1 MRPISLRSIAKHRT
15 FRLLV
20 AFVCLAFVVMLLAPR
35 SRSFQYLFSSGKP
48 WSYDLITA
56 PYDFPIYKSAEQ
68 LQMEQDSIRQE
79 TLPVYTFDRDLMA
92 RKLNQLHDNYEH
104 NFSRTLDRSY
114 YLFLTAELRTYYTRG
129 IIQAPA
135 LSSLREENRLEVM
148 LLGDDN
154 VLART
159 PVTQFYSLK
168 EVYDMIFDKAQKS
181 GLQRAELQKLSVASY
196 LEDNV
201 RYDKNYSEKVLADAL
216 ASLSTSTGMVQQGE
230 RIIGRGEIVTPHT
243 YNILRSLRIE
253 EVQRLGGDTASIFNL
268 GLFLYVALLLSLLGV
283 YLSLFCKQFLEQSK
297 NVVLLLVS
305 IFLFVA
311 LTELQARSDIFPI
324 QVVPYVILLILLRTF
339 FGSHLAW
346 NTYLITILVSA
357 YFYPADPLSFI
368 FIQLAA
374 GFTALFA
381 LQSLTSRGQIIRA
394 AFTVF
399 LVYVGSSM
407 IVEWGHEGLLTRGY
421 WMQLFYYGVNLI
433 FLMFS
438 YILAFVVERI
448 FGYVSNIRLVELS
461 DTNMPLLQELSE
473 VAPGTFQH
481 SYQVSILATAAASK
495 VGADTQLVRTGALY
509 HDIGKMLHPEYFTEN
524 SPANSPHQYLSY
536 EESARVIIRH
546 VQDGV
551 TLAQKHGLPDSVIEF
566 IRTHHGR
573 STTRYFYNS
582 YANEHPGEEVNPEPF
597 TYPGPNPYTKE
608 QGILMLADSVEAAS
622 RSLSEYTEE
631 GIRRLITKLVDGIV
645 SEGLLNDT
653 PLTFHDIQEIK
664 ETFYLKL
671 KTMYH
676 ARIAYPDRK

>member
-92 RKLNQLHDNYEH
+92 RKLNQLHDNYER
-104 NFSRTLDRSY
+104 NFSQTLDRSY
-114 YLFLTAELRTYYTRG
+114 YLFLKAELRTYYTRG
-129 IIQAPA
+129 IIQATA
-135 LSSLREENRLEVM
+135 LSSLREKNRLEVM

-154 VLART
+154 VLSRT

-168 EVYDMIFDKAQKS
+168 EVYDMIFEKAEKS

-201 RYDKNYSEKVLADAL
+201 RYEKEYSEKVLADAL

-230 RIIGRGEIVTPHT
+230 RIIGRGEIVTPHI

-253 EVQRLGGDTASIFNL
+253 QVQRLGGDTASIFNL
-268 GLFLYVALLLSLLGV
+268 GLFLYVALLLLLLGV
-283 YLSLFCKQFLEQSK
+283 YLSLFCKQFLEQPK
-297 NVVLLLVS
+297 NLVLVLVS
-305 IFLFVA
+305 IFTFVA

-368 FIQLAA
+368 FIQLTA

-399 LVYVGSSM
+399 LV
-407 IVEWGHEGLLTRGY
+407 
-421 WMQLFYYGVNLI
+421 
-433 FLMFS
+433 
-438 YILAFVVERI
+438 
-448 FGYVSNIRLVELS
+448 
-461 DTNMPLLQELSE
+461 
-473 VAPGTFQH
+473 
-481 SYQVSILATAAASK
+481 
-495 VGADTQLVRTGALY
+495 
-509 HDIGKMLHPEYFTEN
+509 
-524 SPANSPHQYLSY
+524 
-536 EESARVIIRH
+536 
-546 VQDGV
+546 
-551 TLAQKHGLPDSVIEF
+551 
-566 IRTHHGR
+566 
-573 STTRYFYNS
+573 
-582 YANEHPGEEVNPEPF
+582 
-597 TYPGPNPYTKE
+597 
-608 QGILMLADSVEAAS
+608 
-622 RSLSEYTEE
+622 
-631 GIRRLITKLVDGIV
+631 
-645 SEGLLNDT
+645 
-653 PLTFHDIQEIK
+653 
-664 ETFYLKL
+664 
-671 KTMYH
+671 
-676 ARIAYPDRK
+676 

>member
-20 AFVCLAFVVMLLAPR
+20 SFVCLAFVVMLLAPR

-148 LLGDDN
+148 LLGDNN

-357 YFYPADPLSFI
+357 YFYPADPLSFL
-368 FIQLAA
+368 FIQLTA

-407 IVEWGHEGLLTRGY
+407 IVEWGHEGTLTRGY
-421 WMQLFYYGVNLI
+421 WIQLFYYGVNLI

-664 ETFYLKL
+664 ETFYLK
-671 KTMYH
+671 TMYH

>member
-20 AFVCLAFVVMLLAPR
+20 SFVCLAFVVMLLAPR

-268 GLFLYVALLLSLLGV
+268 GLFLYVALLLSLLGI

-357 YFYPADPLSFI
+357 YFYPADPLSFL

-381 LQSLTSRGQIIRA
+381 LQSLPSRGQIIRA

-407 IVEWGHEGLLTRGY
+407 IVEWGHEGTLTRGY
-421 WMQLFYYGVNLI
+421 WIQLFYYGVNLI

-524 SPANSPHQYLSY
+524 SPAISLLRRERTCHHPPRAGWGNLGTEARLARLGDRVHPH
-536 EESARVIIRH
+536 APR
-546 VQDGV
+546 
-551 TLAQKHGLPDSVIEF
+551 P
-566 IRTHHGR
+566 
-573 STTRYFYNS
+573 
-582 YANEHPGEEVNPEPF
+582 
-597 TYPGPNPYTKE
+597 
-608 QGILMLADSVEAAS
+608 
-622 RSLSEYTEE
+622 
-631 GIRRLITKLVDGIV
+631 
-645 SEGLLNDT
+645 
-653 PLTFHDIQEIK
+653 
-664 ETFYLKL
+664 
-671 KTMYH
+671 
-676 ARIAYPDRK
+676 

>member
-1 MRPISLRSIAKHRT
+1 MRPISLRSIAKHRI

-20 AFVCLAFVVMLLAPR
+20 SFVCLAFVVMLLAPR

-92 RKLNQLHDNYEH
+92 RKLNQLHDNYER

-135 LSSLREENRLEVM
+135 LSSLREENCLEVM

-268 GLFLYVALLLSLLGV
+268 GLFLYVALLLSLLGI

-368 FIQLAA
+368 FIQLTA

-399 LVYVGSSM
+399 LVYVFSSM
-407 IVEWGHEGLLTRGY
+407 IVEWGHEGTLTRGY
-421 WMQLFYYGVNLI
+421 WIQLFYYGVNLI

-481 SYQVSILATAAASK
+481 SYQVSILATAAAAK
-495 VGADTQLVRTGALY
+495 VGADTQLIRTGALY

-524 SPANSPHQYLSY
+524 SSGNSPHQYLSY

-546 VQDGV
+546 VLDGV
-551 TLAQKHGLPDSVIEF
+551 TLAQKHGLPDLVIEF

-582 YANEHPGEEVNPEPF
+582 YANEHPGEEVDPEPF

-631 GIRRLITKLVDGIV
+631 GIRSLITKLVDGIV

>member
-1 MRPISLRSIAKHRT
+1 MHPISLRSIAKHRT

-20 AFVCLAFVVMLLAPR
+20 SFVCLAFVVMLLAPR

-268 GLFLYVALLLSLLGV
+268 GLFLYVALLLSLLGI
-283 YLSLFCKQFLEQSK
+283 YLSLFCKQFLEQPK

-357 YFYPADPLSFI
+357 YFYPADPLSFL

-407 IVEWGHEGLLTRGY
+407 IVEWGHEGTLTRGY
-421 WMQLFYYGVNLI
+421 WIQLFYYGVNLI

-631 GIRRLITKLVDGIV
+631 GIRHLITKLVDGIV

-664 ETFYLKL
+664 EIFYLKL